1 VSIVIP
7 AGRSRTGVPLPDAP
21 TSLAAAR
28 LLRTR
33 PLAVLAVV
41 SYAAVTVLTAAA
53 AVAAGTDGRDAGIEQ
68 LSRASLVA
76 IVVATALTAAWT
88 RRIAVNAA
96 RRGIPNTRPTAMTI
110 AWFVPLA
117 GPPAAVRGIGRLLRE
132 LDYSERRLAFWL
144 FGIYAHL
151 AATAAG
157 TAIVVVAAHAP
168 VAAPRVDALRH
179 QANVLW
185 LQAALDVVVVLLAAR
200 AVFHADRALSTVGG
214 SPDA

>member
-7 AGRSRTGVPLPDAP
+7 AGRSRTGVPLPDAA
-21 TSLAAAR
+21 TSLADAR

-33 PLAVLAVV
+33 PIAVLAIL
-41 SYAAVTVLTAAA
+41 SYATVAALTAAA
-53 AVAAGTDGRDAGIEQ
+53 AAMASSDGTDTLVELLARAG
-68 LSRASLVA
+68 LVA

-88 RRIAVNAA
+88 RRVTRNAA
-96 RRGIPNTRPTAMTI
+96 RRGIPNTRPTAMTA

-117 GPPAAVRGIGRLLRE
+117 GPPAALRGIGRLLRE

-144 FGIYAHL
+144 FGIYAHI
-151 AATAAG
+151 AATVAG

-168 VAAPRVDALRH
+168 VEAPRVDALRY

-185 LQAALDVVVVLLAAR
+185 LQAALDAVVVLLAAR
-200 AVFHADRALSTVGG
+200 AVLHADRAIS
-214 SPDA
+214 SPAGHTA